1 MKPHVLIVDDER
13 SLRFSMRMA
22 LTTEGYKISTAM
34 DGKEGLEKIHESEKG
49 DSPVSLIITDI
60 NMPGMNGL
68 RFIDEVKKLP
78 VRIPI
83 IVVTGYGDRNLL
95 EELVKKGI
103 SGYLDKPM
111 NAEALRKKAA
121 EIIGA
126 GNAKRER
133 EGTRRACRMG

>member
-13 SLRFSMRMA
+13 SLRFSMKTA
-22 LTTEGYKISTAM
+22 LMTGGYKISTAM
-34 DGKEGLEKIHESEKG
+34 DGKEGLEKIHENENG

-68 RFIDEVKKLP
+68 RFIDELKKLP
-78 VRIPI
+78 RQIPI

-95 EELVKKGI
+95 EELVHKGI

-111 NAEALRKKAA
+111 NVEALREKAA
-121 EIIGA
+121 EIIDIDKS
-126 GNAKRER
+126 KREK
-133 EGTRRACRMG
+133 ERRARGSMAA

>member
-13 SLRFSMRMA
+13 SLRFSMKTA
-22 LTTEGYKISTAM
+22 LTTEGYRISTAL
-34 DGKEGLEKIHESEKG
+34 DGKEGLEKIHESENG

-68 RFIDEVKKLP
+68 SFIDEVKKLP
-78 VRIPI
+78 RQIPI

-111 NAEALRKKAA
+111 NVEALREKAA
-121 EIIGA
+121 EIIGVD
-126 GNAKRER
+126 NAKREK
-133 EGTRRACRMG
+133 EGMQRTCRMG